1 MVKTWVA
8 LSILLLCSYRAGSRP
23 TRPLPAQK
31 FCDLDSAGGERRDS
45 LRTELEVAVE
55 VPVSTVPTPGGEW
68 SIDSCK
74 SVKEMRHINRMGW
87 DPWKMTVSI

>member
-31 FCDLDSAGGERRDS
+31 FCDLDSAGGERRDTAS
-45 LRTELEVAVE
+45 ELSWRWLWRFQLAQSPPLEGSGPLTPASQLR
-55 VPVSTVPTPGGEW
+55 
-68 SIDSCK
+68 
-74 SVKEMRHINRMGW
+74 R
-87 DPWKMTVSI
+87 